1 MTEPT
6 TIPAPTQHPD
16 QPAAQSIDQLVAH
29 LFRREFGRIVSHL
42 TRILG
47 ARHLDL
53 AEDVVQHAMLQ
64 ALNLWPFQGIPN
76 HPKSWLTQV
85 AYHRALDILK
95 RDRRLDFCEDEGE
108 LELKAQLKP
117 RPFHP
122 PGEALHFTNE
132 VADEQLSLIF
142 VCCHPSLPRPAS
154 VALTL
159 RVVCGFGIAEIA
171 RAYLS
176 TEIAITQRLV
186 RAKRTIRDQNIRFEV
201 PGPTQLP
208 DRLEA
213 VLDVL
218 YLLFT
223 EGYAATT
230 GDCLIKN
237 DLCAEA
243 IRLTTSLAENAVTA
257 QPQVHALLALMLFQ
271 AARLPARTDAAG
283 DLLLLEEQDRTLW
296 DRSMI
301 HKGLRH
307 LGQAAHGDHLSTY
320 HLQAELAAAHATTE
334 CFALTDWEHILT
346 LYDLLRQMQPTP
358 VVLIN
363 RAIALAQVEGPAAAL
378 DALESI
384 PYDDHGQRYRLRH
397 AAEGEFHRQLG
408 NLPQAR
414 TFFQRALSCA
424 QTDPERRFLERKLKS
439 LQKNALRRDDEAK
452 GDTSKGL

>member
-1 MTEPT
+1 MSKPT
-6 TIPAPTQHPD
+6 PAPNDAPNESPKD
-16 QPAAQSIDQLVAH
+16 SIDQLVAH
-29 LFRREFGRIVSHL
+29 LFRHEFGRMVSHL

-47 ARHLDL
+47 ARRLEL
-53 AEDVVQHAMLQ
+53 AEDAVQHAMLQ
-64 ALNLWPFQGIPN
+64 ALQLWPFQGVPD
-76 HPKSWLTQV
+76 HPKAWLARV
-85 AYHRALDILK
+85 AYNRSLDILK
-95 RDRRLDFCEDEGE
+95 RDRRIDLCEDEAE

-117 RPFHP
+117 RPFQP
-122 PGEALHFTNE
+122 ASLHFINE
-132 VADEQLSLIF
+132 IADSQLSLIF
-142 VCCHPSLPRPAS
+142 VCCHPTLPRPAS

-159 RVVCGFGIAEIA
+159 KVVCGFGIAEIA
-171 RAYLS
+171 RAFLS

-201 PGPTQLP
+201 PSPTQLP
-208 DRLEA
+208 DRLQA

-223 EGYAATT
+223 EGYAATA
-230 GDCLIKN
+230 GDHLSKN

-243 IRLTTSLAENAVTA
+243 IRLTTSLAENAATA
-257 QPQVHALLALMLFQ
+257 RPEVHALLALMLFQ

-283 DLLLLEEQDRTLW
+283 DLLLLEEQDRSLW

-301 HKGLRH
+301 HRGLRH
-307 LGQAAHGDHLSTY
+307 LGHAAHGDHLSTY
-320 HLQAELAAAHATTE
+320 HLQAELAAVHATTE
-334 CFALTDWEHILT
+334 CFALTDWDRILY
-346 LYDLLRQMQPTP
+346 LYNLLQELQPTP

-424 QTDPERRFLERKLKS
+424 QSEPERRFLERKLNS
-439 LQKNALRRDDEAK
+439 LLKERL
-452 GDTSKGL
+452 